1 MKNTINLKD
10 YSDYKNYSFAQSFI
24 DIINR
29 KAEDYDQQGQ
39 EMANLKCFLQD
50 LQNGGCISGMIKEFI
65 YHEDCKSFYI
75 EHIDD
80 IEEFK
85 TEFEEQI
92 GTHIENRQ
100 KVPHYTFLCWLAFE
114 EFAYNIYTNLFEN

>member
-10 YSDYKNYSFAQSFI
+10 FSDYKDFTFAQSFI

-29 KAEDYDQQGQ
+29 KAEDYDQQGEQ
-39 EMANLKCFLQD
+39 KNNLKGFFED
-50 LQNGGCISGMIKEFI
+50 LGKGGCISGMIAEFI
-65 YHEDCKSFYI
+65 YHADCKNFYI

-80 IEEFK
+80 LEEFK
-85 TEFEEQI
+85 RDLDDSI
-92 GTHIENRQ
+92 GEAVKNRHNL
-100 KVPHYTFLCWLAFE
+100 PHYTFICWLAFE